1 VRSLRILAAAAAA
14 LTATGA
20 ALTGP
25 VGAASP
31 ASVAARLRA
40 AGLRPVA
47 LLPAPLP
54 SLLRHSKATLDEITG
69 DGYSVSYQYR
79 SHPYTRDLP
88 FGFVTVARDHT
99 SLRSILDDRRFSGR
113 RKPRSAI
120 AGHTCYLIPADI
132 SFLYAC
138 RIQGFTYR
146 FLSKYYGGATKATLR
161 ELIRG
166 LRPV

>member
-1 VRSLRILAAAAAA
+1 MRSLRILAAAAAA
-14 LTATGA
+14 VTATGA

-47 LLPAPLP
+47 LLPSPPP

-69 DGYSVSYQYR
+69 DGYSVS
-79 SHPYTRDLP
+79 
-88 FGFVTVARDHT
+88 
-99 SLRSILDDRRFSGR
+99 
-113 RKPRSAI
+113 
-120 AGHTCYLIPADI
+120 YLIPADI

-146 FLSKYYGGATKATLR
+146 FLSRYYGGATKGTLR